1 MVEGVRVK
9 DRGVYRCRVDFQI
22 QPTTISRVDLSVNM
36 PPEKPV
42 ILDSRGR
49 EVGRRLGPF
58 RLGQTLVVSCSA
70 LGGRPSPSVTWWR
83 ESQVVDTS
91 FEREEAR
98 VTNTLTI
105 PNLSRKHLHT
115 ILTCQASNSNA
126 SLPVSTSV
134 KLDLTF
140 PPTEVVIKGADL
152 PLSSG
157 KSHRQELARMLIE
170 FFVGCMNA
178 AAVACIFSSFEDHSV
193 FHPNLFFSLQQCLP
207 NG

>member
-1 MVEGVRVK
+1 MVEGVKAK
-9 DRGVYRCRVDFQI
+9 DRGVYRCRVDFKI
-22 QPTTISRVDLSVNM
+22 QPTTISRVDLAVNM

-49 EVGRRLGPF
+49 EVGRRLGPYRLGQYVYIF
-58 RLGQTLVVSCSA
+58 IYIYIIQVGSYSIYHRLYIIIYYRLGQTLVVSCSV

-91 FEREEAR
+91 YQREESR
-98 VTNTLTI
+98 VTNMLTI
-105 PNLSRKHLHT
+105 PDLTRNHLHT
-115 ILTCQASNSNA
+115 ILTCQASNSNV

-152 PLSSG
+152 PLSAG
-157 KSHRQELARMLIE
+157 KSHRQE
-170 FFVGCMNA
+170 F
-178 AAVACIFSSFEDHSV
+178 
-193 FHPNLFFSLQQCLP
+193 
-207 NG
+207 

>member
-1 MVEGVRVK
+1 M
-9 DRGVYRCRVDFQI
+9 
-22 QPTTISRVDLSVNM
+22 
-36 PPEKPV
+36 
-42 ILDSRGR
+42 
-49 EVGRRLGPF
+49 
-58 RLGQTLVVSCSA
+58 
-70 LGGRPSPSVTWWR
+70 
-83 ESQVVDTS
+83 VDTS

-98 VTNTLTI
+98 VTNILTI

-170 FFVGCMNA
+170 FFCGMHECR
-178 AAVACIFSSFEDHSV
+178 CRGLHLFIF
-193 FHPNLFFSLQQCLP
+193 
-207 NG
+207 

>member
-1 MVEGVRVK
+1 MDQSPGVLLVEGVRAK
-9 DRGVYRCRVDFQI
+9 DRGVYRCRVDFKI
-22 QPTTISRVDLSVNM
+22 QPTTISRVDLAVNM

-49 EVGRRLGPF
+49 EVGRRLGPY
-58 RLGQTLVVSCSA
+58 RLGQTLVVSCSV
-70 LGGRPSPSVTWWR
+70 LGGRPPPSVTWWR

-91 FEREEAR
+91 FQREKSR

-105 PNLSRKHLHT
+105 PNLNRNHLHT

-152 PLSSG
+152 PLSAG
-157 KSHRQELARMLIE
+157 KSHRQE
-170 FFVGCMNA
+170 C
-178 AAVACIFSSFEDHSV
+178 
-193 FHPNLFFSLQQCLP
+193 
-207 NG
+207 